1 MRLVWFR
8 FKKAYYLYLLRR
20 KKIPTLIRNHLE
32 TCLCLD
38 IRQPIL
44 KTDFVV
50 FDTETTGLH
59 AKKGDRIVSI
69 SALRLSHGRIDLS
82 DTFHELINPNRNIPS
97 KSAVIHGILPR
108 MVDGKPSLEEIL
120 PSFIAYIG
128 SSILVGHHAWLDM
141 TFLNREM
148 ARLYGFPIQN
158 IVLDTVLLDQA
169 FRWRKPP
176 SSRNTIK
183 GDSSLI
189 ALAERYDVRIEGH
202 HSSFGDALTTAQI
215 FQQMLKHAQKQGI
228 VSLKDLLRKAYQPMS
243 LHPEEMSSM

>member
-82 DTFHELINPNRNIPS
+82 DTCHELINPNRNIPQNQRS
-97 KSAVIHGILPR
+97 FTEFFRGWLTENLA
-108 MVDGKPSLEEIL
+108 EEIL

-128 SSILVGHHAWLDM
+128 SSPCGTPCLARHDL
-141 TFLNREM
+141 LKREM
-148 ARLYGFPIQN
+148 VRLYGFPIQN

-169 FRWRKPP
+169 FGGEAP

-183 GDSSLI
+183 DSSLI
-189 ALAERYDVRIEGH
+189 ALAERYDVRIEE
-202 HSSFGDALTTAQI
+202 
-215 FQQMLKHAQKQGI
+215 
-228 VSLKDLLRKAYQPMS
+228 SLLFWRCL
-243 LHPEEMSSM
+243 